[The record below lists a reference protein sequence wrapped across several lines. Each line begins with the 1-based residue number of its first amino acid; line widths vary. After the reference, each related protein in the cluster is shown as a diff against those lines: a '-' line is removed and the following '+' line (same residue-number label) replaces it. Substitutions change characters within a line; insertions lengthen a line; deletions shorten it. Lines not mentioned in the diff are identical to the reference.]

1 MGVLESNGGRRPL
14 CHVINVQ
21 IRPERKHIQTPMI
34 IRIHLTCFLKVMVNE
49 HLMSTNINETG
60 PERHHFIYGKL
71 KMMEVQSELKVKK
84 VVIISY
90 TCTSLRCQKE
100 TL

>member
-34 IRIHLTCFLKVMVNE
+34 IRIHLTYFLKVMVNE
-49 HLMSTNINETG
+49 HLMSTNIINRT
-60 PERHHFIYGKL
+60 RK
-71 KMMEVQSELKVKK
+71 
-84 VVIISY
+84 
-90 TCTSLRCQKE
+90 TSFYLWKAKNDGSAK
-100 TL
+100 